1 MKRTILFISLF
12 TALLFISFGYVSL
25 RSVPIKS
32 NKLVWLCLNNHQL
45 KITLIESADYLA
57 DCKGY
62 ASKDTLFL
70 SVYTT
75 PIFNPFISKVADTVV
90 DIKPNI
96 RYINI
101 AHKTT
106 SVASIHN
113 CVGTH
118 E

>member
-1 MKRTILFISLF
+1 MYCEKQYHNKLNIKYLYQYR
-12 TALLFISFGYVSL
+12 VKL
-25 RSVPIKS
+25 RKS